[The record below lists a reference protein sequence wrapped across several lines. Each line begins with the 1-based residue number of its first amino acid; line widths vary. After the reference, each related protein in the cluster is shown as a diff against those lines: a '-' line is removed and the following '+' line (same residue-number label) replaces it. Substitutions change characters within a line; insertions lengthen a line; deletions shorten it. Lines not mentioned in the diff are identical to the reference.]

1 MKKRLLLSM
10 ILFSGLALFFTSND
24 AQAASLTLFRVYNPN
39 SGEHFYTKDS
49 NERNYLIKVGWHDE
63 GTAWDTPTSGITVY
77 RLYNPNVGDHHYTMD
92 KKEYDHLAKV
102 GWRKEG
108 EAFKSVDINSKEKPI
123 GIPVYRAYNPNA
135 RTGTHNF
142 TINTNEQKHLIKVGW
157 RDEKIAFYAHHGSND
172 YFTIKTVHKSGKT
185 VLKESSTKVK
195 EGFNYVGRAENF
207 PGYELVGSSTKE
219 IKNIRSSQEIV
230 FNYNKVNKD
239 KLTSAIKSVDALK
252 ADDFTPVSWDNLIN
266 AKDAATAVI
275 NRKEATQKEVDDS
288 LSNLNA
294 KMKELVKRADTKDL
308 QTLYQSAK
316 GMGPQHFA
324 DYDTYLAF
332 HDAYT
337 NAYFKIGDLNS
348 SQKDVDDA
356 LNKLQKMIAL
366 AKPDASQTLLDD
378 LQALY
383 DTGITKNEADFTP
396 ASWNELKESLAA
408 AKTVLDS
415 ERPIEETA
423 KASFDKLK
431 AALDNLVEKADKTAL
446 QTLYDVSK
454 GLGPDAFDLYDD
466 YLEYFHALN
475 AAGQALGDESA
486 SQQRVDDCLNTL
498 QAAWDKRKP

>member
-10 ILFSGLALFFTSND
+10 ILFSGLALFFTSTD
-24 AQAASLTLFRVYNPN
+24 AQAASQTLFRVYNPN

-49 NERNYLIKVGWHDE
+49 NERKHLIKVGWHDE
-63 GTAWDTPTSGITVY
+63 GTAWDTPASGITVY

-108 EAFKSVDINSKEKPI
+108 EAFKSVDRNSKEKPI

-185 VLKESSTKVK
+185 ILKESSTKVK

-207 PGYELVGSSTKE
+207 PGYELVGNSTKE

-239 KLTSAIKSVDALK
+239 KLTSAINSVNALK
-252 ADDFTPVSWDNLIN
+252 ADDYTPATWDKLMS

-288 LSNLNA
+288 LSDLNA
-294 KMKELVKRADTKDL
+294 KIKELVKRADTKAL

-316 GMGPQHFA
+316 GMGPQHFV
-324 DYDTYLAF
+324 DYPTYLTF
-332 HDAYT
+332 HEAYA
-337 NAYFKIGDLNS
+337 NAYNKIEDLNS
-348 SQKDVDDA
+348 PQKDVDDA
-356 LNKLQKMIAL
+356 LKELQKMIDL
-366 AKPDASQTLLDD
+366 AKPDASQALLDD

-396 ASWNELKESLAA
+396 VTWNELKASLFT

-446 QTLYDVSK
+446 QALYDSSQ
-454 GLGPDAFDLYDD
+454 GFGPADFATRED
-466 YLEYFHALN
+466 YEDYHN
-475 AAGQALGDESA
+475 AMGDVRNVLA
-486 SQQRVDDCLNTL
+486 DVNHSQQRVDDCLTVL
-498 QAAWDKRKP
+498 QAALAKKIT